1 MSARRIVIVNLTR
14 LGDLLQTS
22 PTIAG
27 LRRLHPG
34 ASITLVAEKNFAEV
48 CEAIPGVDRVHRL
61 DLDQLGHLLL
71 AGPGKVSEA
80 YRLVRSWVAE
90 LRAERFDLALNFS
103 SSRMSAVLLSLL
115 DVPDVRGWAMTRDGH
130 RAIQTPWA
138 RLFATMCL
146 NRRVAPFNLVDCY
159 RGVAG
164 CLDAP
169 DGGLAFT
176 IAEAARA
183 AVAERLRAAGV
194 ADGTRLVALQLGAS
208 RAIRQWPIDAFARVA
223 EDVVAAGSAVA
234 LVGAEGDRPLAAEL
248 LRVTTASAGQVVDL
262 CGRTSVAELGA
273 LLERA
278 SLLVTG
284 DTGPMHMA
292 AATRTPVVGL
302 FFGPA
307 LPFDTGPYGEDHVVL
322 HAGVACAPC
331 DHAVRCLD
339 PFCRRTLSA
348 ELVCAVARARLAGDW
363 DALDAIATRAGS
375 GPVRLFRTGFDA
387 RGLFACRALGAVA
400 ARPEDHLRA
409 AYRAT
414 WLALLAGEPLP
425 SVAPS
430 GLDTA
435 AFAALRELA
444 SEGARLGARL
454 GELAAGD
461 ATTLPAIERA
471 GREIEVVERSIA
483 EHGRVH
489 PEVAVL
495 TQMFQFE
502 KETMVG
508 ESLAELARE
517 SSRIHRD
524 LERSAVCMQALLG
537 GRPAAREVENASL
550 RQ

>member
-1 MSARRIVIVNLTR
+1 MSVRRIVVVNLTR

-27 LRRLHPG
+27 LRRVHPG

-61 DLDQLGHLLL
+61 DLDRLGHLLL
-71 AGPGKVSEA
+71 AGPGRVGEA
-80 YRLVRSWVAE
+80 YHVVRGWAAE

-103 SSRMSAVLLSLL
+103 SSRMSAVLLALL
-115 DVPDVRGWAMTRDGH
+115 GVPDVRGWTMTRDGH

-138 RLFATMCL
+138 RLFATLCL

-169 DGGLAFT
+169 DGGLAFR
-176 IAEAARA
+176 IDDGARV
-183 AVAERLRAAGV
+183 AVGERLRAAGI
-194 ADGTRLVALQLGAS
+194 DGESPLVALQLGAS
-208 RAIRQWPIDAFARVA
+208 RAIRQWPIASFARVA
-223 EDVVAAGSAVA
+223 RDLLADGNAVV
-234 LVGAEGDRPLAAEL
+234 LVGGGNDRPLAEDL
-248 LRVTTASAGQVVDL
+248 LQAAGDEGRIVDL
-262 CGRTSVAELGA
+262 CGRTSIAELGA
-273 LLERA
+273 LLER
-278 SLLVTG
+278 SRLLVTG

-307 LPFDTGPYGEDHVVL
+307 LPFDTGPYGDDHVVL

-331 DHAVRCLD
+331 DHAVSCLD
-339 PFCRRTLSA
+339 PFCRRALSE
-348 ELVCAVARARLAGDW
+348 ELVGAVARARLAGDW
-363 DALDAIATRAGS
+363 SAIDALATRAGG
-375 GPVRLFRTGFDA
+375 GPVRVLRTGFDA
-387 RGLFACRALGAVA
+387 RGLFECRTLGGVA
-400 ARPEDHLRA
+400 PRPEDHLRR

-425 SVAPS
+425 EPWHA
-430 GLDTA
+430 GIATG
-435 AFAALRELA
+435 AFAAARELA
-444 SEGARLGARL
+444 LEGGRLAARLA
-454 GELAAGD
+454 ELAAGSSR
-461 ATTLPAIERA
+461 ALGEIERIA
-471 GREIEVVERSIA
+471 RAMEVVDRAIA

-502 KETMVG
+502 RETMPG

-517 SSRIHRD
+517 ASRVYHD
-524 LERSAVCMQALLG
+524 LERSTVCMQALLG
-537 GRPAAREVENASL
+537 GSPGAREVENASL